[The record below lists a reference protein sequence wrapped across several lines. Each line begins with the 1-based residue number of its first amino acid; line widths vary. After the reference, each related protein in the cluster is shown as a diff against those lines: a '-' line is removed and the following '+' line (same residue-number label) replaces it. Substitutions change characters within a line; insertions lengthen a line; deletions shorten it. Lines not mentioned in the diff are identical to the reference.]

1 MGEPKV
7 TVVIPVYNVATYI
20 EKCATSLFEQTLD
33 SLEILFVDDCS
44 PDHSVEIIKKTLK
57 KYPERN
63 SLTRIIRMPSNSG
76 LAAVRRQ
83 GIIEATGQYIIHCD
97 GDDWVDSDLYEIMY
111 NKAVKDNAD
120 VEKIKQEMLDN
131 IDMRRWICVSAEQLY
146 ITNSGNVIFSVMA
159 DKDIA
164 KAVYND
170 FKKYVNNNIGKEL
183 EKSNDEEK

>member
-76 LAAVRRQ
+76 LGAVRRP
-83 GIIEATGQYIIHCD
+83 GIILATRQYIID
-97 GDDWVDSDLYEIMY
+97 FGGADWGGSDFYEIMF
-111 NKAVKDNAD
+111 NK
-120 VEKIKQEMLDN
+120 
-131 IDMRRWICVSAEQLY
+131 
-146 ITNSGNVIFSVMA
+146 G
-159 DKDIA
+159 
-164 KAVYND
+164 
-170 FKKYVNNNIGKEL
+170 G
-183 EKSNDEEK
+183 